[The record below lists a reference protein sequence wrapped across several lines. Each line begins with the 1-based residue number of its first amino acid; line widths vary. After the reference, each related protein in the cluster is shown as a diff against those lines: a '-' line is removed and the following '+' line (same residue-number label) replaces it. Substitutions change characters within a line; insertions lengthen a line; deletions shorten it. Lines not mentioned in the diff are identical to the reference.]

1 MLMSTDSLAL
11 CYGLSCALAWGTGD
25 FTGGIATRRSDAFL
39 VVLVSQLVSLA
50 PLALLIWWLHEPIPG
65 EASFALGGVA
75 GIFGA
80 IGLSAFYQ
88 GLASGRMG
96 LVAPLTAVLTAL
108 IPVAYS
114 ITRDGFPYPTQLFG
128 FPVAALAVW
137 LLAMPRQK
145 IPLQRR
151 EALLSLVAGC
161 GFGGFFIFIHQAG
174 TTQVLWPLLAAR
186 IASITLLG
194 GGLFAFGRLC
204 PPPLDLLP
212 LIAVTGLLDLLG
224 NALFILAAQVGR
236 LDVSVVVS
244 SLAPG
249 GTVLLAWIV
258 LKERLSP
265 QQWAGVLGAL
275 VAIGLIAS

>member
-1 MLMSTDSLAL
+1 MLMSADSLAL

-25 FTGGIATRRSDAFL
+25 FAGGMAARRTDAFL
-39 VVLVSQLVSLA
+39 VVLVSQLISMA
-50 PLALLIWWLHEPIPG
+50 PLALLIWWLHEPVPG
-65 EASFALGGVA
+65 AASFGLGGIA

-80 IGLSAFYQ
+80 MGLIAFYQ

-96 LVAPLTAVLTAL
+96 LVAPLTAVLTAS
-108 IPVAYS
+108 IPVVYS
-114 ITRDGFPYPTQLFG
+114 ITRDGLPYPSQLLG
-128 FPVAALAVW
+128 FPAAALAVW
-137 LLAMPRQK
+137 LLATPRQK
-145 IPLQRR
+145 TPLRRR

-161 GFGGFFIFIHQAG
+161 GFGGFFIFIHLAG

-186 IASITLLG
+186 LASITLLG
-194 GGLFAFGRLC
+194 GGLFALGRLR
-204 PPPLDLLP
+204 PPPLDRLP
-212 LIAVTGLLDLLG
+212 LIAATGLLDLLG

-265 QQWAGVLGAL
+265 RQWAGVLSAL
-275 VAIGLIAS
+275 AAIGLIAS